1 MADPSSGGGGGDSI
15 ATFQE
20 EMTKLGGRV
29 RIKSVIGQGSY
40 GTVLKAEEISSGRQ
54 FAVKRMHP
62 SILMDRDLSIRVLRE
77 VLLLRHFSH
86 PHILSLTHLLVNK
99 EIVTQTEGKSDV
111 MEFLSGEGSLPSVY
125 LTTLL
130 MDTDLRTLLES
141 QQELTNAHVRYLL
154 RQLASGL
161 RAIHKAGVAHR
172 DLTPGNI
179 LVNTATCELRIAD
192 LGLAREVHEPASAK
206 AGMMTQYVTVRW
218 YRAPEV
224 LVSSTAYGV
233 AVDIWALGCILGELL
248 GSPPLF
254 QGTNTP
260 GQLLKIITVTGTPST
275 DTLRRLGSSAEI
287 RDYVTRLRHFRCS
300 VPTLAASTFKLH
312 DKAAADLFAA
322 LLQFD
327 PAQRLTAA
335 QVLRH
340 PYLTGTSGTAG
351 AAAAEDDDDNETPSI
366 SCSSTSDS
374 DSDSSTGDE
383 DILTSDDFDPDA
395 APVALPPARRGR
407 DGGQPRSGGS
417 GGAKRASAGF
427 GNGLRSGGGRGAS
440 NGSFSRVAKFVFDP
454 DRFPTSLSVR
464 TELARLHDEMRG
476 IVVRATARAAVAAA
490 AAAAAI
496 ARHARLVACDY
507 TVPVNLRFSQ
517 QFAHQHT
524 APTATKC
531 GTLLPRLFLADTPN
545 MEVCV
550 HLSTSAT
557 LHSLH
562 TCVADFLTYELATM
576 RMKAHAAL
584 APAHAAGA
592 AARERRLGSTVRNSF
607 VALSQSMQAL
617 SADKAAA
624 SALSAS
630 ASASPQ
636 QQHGGGGASTHNTIG
651 NTSSETTP
659 RGTVPAKKP
668 SKISSDDTVD
678 ADELQQTPRNPLVVL
693 NEHEEGTAA
702 QQQAAAAAAA
712 AAASLNRSAPER
724 SLSPERHPQPNSLA
738 RTHGSTFGGIAS
750 RQPTPRG
757 SQHRAPSPGSAPA
770 PSPPCASGG
779 GGGGDPA
786 WGAKKRQRA
795 GDRAP
800 AALDASLL
808 ERDDDADATP
818 PPPPPPPPPRHAD
831 AAAEQA

>member
-1 MADPSSGGGGGDSI
+1 MADASGGGGGGDSI

-111 MEFLSGEGSLPSVY
+111 MEYLSGEGSLPSVY

-192 LGLAREVHEPASAK
+192 LGLAREVHEPTSAK

-224 LVSSTAYGV
+224 LISSTTYGV

-260 GQLLKIITVTGTPST
+260 GQLLKIITVTGTPSS
-275 DTLRRLGSSAEI
+275 DTLRALGSSAEI

-312 DKAAADLFAA
+312 DKAATDLFAA

-340 PYLTGTSGTAG
+340 PYLTGTASG
-351 AAAAEDDDDNETPSI
+351 AATAADDDDDNETPSI
-366 SCSSTSDS
+366 SCSSTSS
-374 DSDSSTGDE
+374 SGSDSSCE
-383 DILTSDDFDPDA
+383 DILTSDDFEADA
-395 APVALPPARRGR
+395 GGATVTLPPSRR
-407 DGGQPRSGGS
+407 GQPRSGS
-417 GGAKRASAGF
+417 SGAKRPAF
-427 GNGLRSGGGRGAS
+427 GNGLPTGQQRGGSRGAS
-440 NGSFSRVAKFVFDP
+440 NGSWCRVAKFVFDP

-496 ARHARLVACDY
+496 SRHARLVTCDY
-507 TVPVNLRFSQ
+507 VVPVNLRFSQ
-517 QFAHQHT
+517 QFAHQQT

-562 TCVADFLTYELATM
+562 ACVSDFLTYELATM
-576 RMKAHAAL
+576 RMKANAAL

-624 SALSAS
+624 SAS
-630 ASASPQ
+630 ASASPQQ

-651 NTSSETTP
+651 NTSGETTP
-659 RGTVPAKKP
+659 RGTAPAKKP
-668 SKISSDDTVD
+668 SKV
-678 ADELQQTPRNPLVVL
+678 
-693 NEHEEGTAA
+693 
-702 QQQAAAAAAA
+702 
-712 AAASLNRSAPER
+712 
-724 SLSPERHPQPNSLA
+724 
-738 RTHGSTFGGIAS
+738 
-750 RQPTPRG
+750 
-757 SQHRAPSPGSAPA
+757 
-770 PSPPCASGG
+770 
-779 GGGGDPA
+779 
-786 WGAKKRQRA
+786 
-795 GDRAP
+795 
-800 AALDASLL
+800 
-808 ERDDDADATP
+808 
-818 PPPPPPPPPRHAD
+818 
-831 AAAEQA
+831 